1 MTSADRAATTA
12 IQLIV
17 FNEDAPLLSM
27 LAALTSRAGG
37 PGFSVS
43 AATVVV
49 ETDASVA
56 TVVDTSSSMVTSPD
70 VVVDSVA
77 SVLDDSASTVA
88 LVEEPVGPVL
98 DDSTS
103 TVALV
108 VELVA
113 SVVDTPSVAGVVDVS
128 SNCVVVAG
136 GNEPKNVITSES
148 A

>member
-1 MTSADRAATTA
+1 MLVA
-12 IQLIV
+12 
-17 FNEDAPLLSM
+17 LSS
-27 LAALTSRAGG
+27 TAGG

-43 AATVVV
+43 AVAVVV
-49 ETDASVA
+49 KTDSSVGP
-56 TVVDTSSSMVTSPD
+56 VVDTSSSMVTSPD

-88 LVEEPVGPVL
+88 LVEETVGPVL

-108 VELVA
+108 VESVA
-113 SVVDTPSVAGVVDVS
+113 SVVDTSSVAGVVEVS
-128 SNCVVVAG
+128 FNCVVVAG